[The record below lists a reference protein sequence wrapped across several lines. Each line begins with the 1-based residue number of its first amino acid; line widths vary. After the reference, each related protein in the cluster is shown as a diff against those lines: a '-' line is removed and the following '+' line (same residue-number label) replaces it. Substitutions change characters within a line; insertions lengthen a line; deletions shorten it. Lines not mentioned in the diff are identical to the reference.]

1 MLNIEIDGKAVQVE
15 HGSTIIDAAD
25 KLGVA
30 IPRFC
35 YHPKLSVAA
44 NCRMCLVQVEKFN
57 KPLPACA
64 TPVADGM
71 KIFTRSKEA
80 VEAQQSVMEFLL
92 INHPLDCPI
101 CDQGGECE
109 LQDIAMAYGTSGS
122 RYTEEKRVVFNKNIG
137 PLISTD
143 MTRCIQCTRCV
154 RFLKEIGGMQELG
167 MIGRG
172 EHAEITAYVDKSVN
186 SELSGNIIDLC
197 PVGALTNKPYRYTA
211 RSWELTRRPSIA
223 PHDGLGSHIEV
234 HVKDN
239 KVMRVLPRE
248 KESINECWL
257 SDRDRYS
264 YEGLNSPD
272 RLQVPMI
279 KHNGAWVETDWKTAL
294 EFAAGQL
301 KDITKQYGGDAL
313 GVLVSPNS
321 TMEEGFL
328 IKQLANGLGC
338 GNVDY
343 RLRQTDFRLDG
354 KRVGTPWMGCNI
366 DELGELDRILIIG
379 SNLRNEHPL
388 LAQRF
393 RKSVDNGAELSIIS
407 PLDNNPLMPIAHKV
421 IVRPNDMVNVLGQI
435 LKAMSGLQRLSLCL
449 PPSLNKLL
457 EQIEVRPNT
466 QAMAESLA
474 GLGQEV
480 DLVAPRVGIFLG
492 TLALTDPRFTE
503 LYSMAEAI
511 GGICGAKG
519 GILPPAA
526 NSTGMHMMGVM
537 PSATGMHARAMIEIP
552 RTAYLLLNIEP
563 ELDCQHAALAK
574 AAMAQAEC
582 VVALTAYKSAA
593 LEHADV
599 LLPIAPFTET
609 SGTFMSMEGRV
620 QSFAAAVKPLG
631 ECRPAWKVLRV
642 LANTLGLE
650 GFEFN
655 SAEEVKTAIFNGEKP
670 SMVVRRN
677 LNNNLKELVEIAVK
691 IKSTGLQRIGEV
703 PQYESDPLVRRA
715 ASLQKTKYNTQP
727 MARMRAEQ
735 MTALGL
741 VEGDTVLATQDKGS
755 AVLQVSLD
763 NHVAMGCVRVTAS
776 HEGSIGLGDLMGDIA
791 IEKIENANA
800 ANIGISKPL
809 SIKGFETNKASKP
822 LSSLPQ

>member
-1 MLNIEIDGKAVQVE
+1 MLNIEIDGKALEVE

-35 YHPKLSVAA
+35 YHKKLSVAA
-44 NCRMCLVQVEKFN
+44 NCRMCLVQVEKFA

-64 TPVADGM
+64 TPVAEGM

-101 CDQGGECE
+101 CDQGGECD
-109 LQDIAMAYGTSGS
+109 LQDIAVAYGASGS
-122 RYTEEKRVVFNKNIG
+122 RYTEEKRVVLNKNIG

-143 MTRCIQCTRCV
+143 LTRCIQCTRCV
-154 RFLKEIGGMQELG
+154 RFLKEVGGMQELG
-167 MIGRG
+167 LIGRG
-172 EHAEITAYVDKSVN
+172 EHAEISAYVDKSVN
-186 SELSGNIIDLC
+186 SELSGNIVDLC
-197 PVGALTNKPYRYTA
+197 PVGALTSKPFRYSA

-264 YEGLNSPD
+264 YEGLNSLD
-272 RLQVPMI
+272 RLKVPMI
-279 KHNGAWVETDWKTAL
+279 KHNGAWQETDWKTAL

-301 KDITKQYGGDAL
+301 KDITKQHGGESL

-321 TMEEGFL
+321 TMEEGYL
-328 IKQLANGLGC
+328 IKQLASGLGC

-354 KRVGTPWMGCNI
+354 KRVGTPWMGINI
-366 DELGELDRILIIG
+366 HEIEELDRILVIG

-393 RKSVDNGAELSIIS
+393 RRAVTNGAELSIIS
-407 PLDNNPLMPIAHKV
+407 PLDNNPLMDVAHK
-421 IVRPNDMVNVLGQI
+421 IICTPNDMVNVLAQI
-435 LKAMSGLQRLSLCL
+435 LKAMSQLQRLSLCL
-449 PPSLNKLL
+449 PPSLNQLL
-457 EQIEVRPNT
+457 EKIHVRPNT
-466 QAMAESLA
+466 EEMAESLA
-474 GLGQEV
+474 GLGKNIN
-480 DLVAPRVGIFLG
+480 LVAPRVGIFLG
-492 TLALTDPRFTE
+492 NMALSAPRFTE
-503 LYSMAEAI
+503 MYSLMEAI

-519 GILPPAA
+519 GILPAAA
-526 NSTGMHMMGVM
+526 NSTGMHLMGVM
-537 PSATGMHARAMIEIP
+537 PSATGMHARAMIEVP
-552 RTAYLLLNIEP
+552 RKAYLLLNIEP

-574 AAMAQAEC
+574 AAMEQAEC
-582 VVALTAYKSAA
+582 VVALTAFKSAA

-620 QSFAAAVKPLG
+620 QSFEAVTKPLG

-642 LANTLGLE
+642 LANTLGLQ
-650 GFEFN
+650 GFDFN
-655 SAEEVKTAIFNGEKP
+655 SSEEVKNTLFGGEKP
-670 SMVVRRN
+670 STVVWRN
-677 LNNNLKELVEIAVK
+677 LNNNMKELVEIEVK
-691 IKSTGLQRIGEV
+691 IKSAGLQRVGEV
-703 PQYESDPLVRRA
+703 PQYESDPIVRRSA
-715 ASLQKTKYNTQP
+715 PLQKTKYNIKP
-727 MARMRAEQ
+727 MARMNAED
-735 MTALGL
+735 MRELDL
-741 VEGDTVLATQDKGS
+741 REGDTVLAKQDKGS
-755 AVLQVSLD
+755 AVLTVRLD
-763 NHVAMGCVRVTAS
+763 NHVAKGCVRVTAA
-776 HEGSIGLGDLMGDIA
+776 HEDTVGLGDLMGDIS
-791 IEKIENANA
+791 IEKIKQTEEQHA
-800 ANIGISKPL
+800 
-809 SIKGFETNKASKP
+809 
-822 LSSLPQ
+822 

>member
-1 MLNIEIDGKAVQVE
+1 MVNIEIDGKALEVE
-15 HGSTIIDAAD
+15 YGSTIIDATD
-25 KLGVA
+25 KIGIP

-35 YHPKLSVAA
+35 YHKKLSVAA
-44 NCRMCLVQVEKFN
+44 NCRMCLVQVDKFA

-101 CDQGGECE
+101 CDQGGECD
-109 LQDIAMAYGTSGS
+109 LQDIAVAYGASGS

-137 PLISTD
+137 PLVSTD

-154 RFLKEIGGMQELG
+154 RFLKEVGGMQELG
-167 MIGRG
+167 MVGRG

-197 PVGALTNKPYRYTA
+197 PVGALTSKPFRYSA

-272 RLQVPMI
+272 RLKTPMI
-279 KHNGAWVETDWKTAL
+279 KHNGNWVETDWKTAL

-301 KDITKQYGGDAL
+301 KDITKQHGGDAL

-321 TMEEGFL
+321 TMEEGYL
-328 IKQLANGLGC
+328 IKQLAHGLGC
-338 GNVDY
+338 DNVDY

-366 DELGELDRILIIG
+366 QEIEELDRILIIG

-393 RKSVDNGAELSIIS
+393 RKAVNNGAELSIVS
-407 PLDNNPLMPIAHKV
+407 PLDNNPLMDIAHKV

-435 LKAMSGLQRLSLCL
+435 LKAMSKVQRLSLCL
-449 PPSLNKLL
+449 PPSLERLL
-457 EQIEVRPNT
+457 SDIKVRDNT
-466 QAMAESLA
+466 QAIAESLA
-474 GLGQEV
+474 GLAGMHGDV
-480 DLVAPRVGIFLG
+480 DLIAPKVGIFLG
-492 TLALTDPRFTE
+492 NMALSDPRFTE
-503 LYSMAEAI
+503 MYSMMEAI

-519 GILPPAA
+519 GILPAAA
-526 NSTGMHMMGVM
+526 NSTGMHLIGVM
-537 PSATGMHARAMIEIP
+537 PSTLGMHARAMIESP
-552 RTAYLLLNIEP
+552 RKAYLLLNIEP

-582 VVALTAYKSAA
+582 VVALTAFKSEA
-593 LEHADV
+593 LENADV

-620 QSFAAAVKPLG
+620 QSFQAVVKPLG

-642 LANTLGLE
+642 LANTLGLK
-650 GFEFN
+650 GFDFD
-655 SAEEVKTAIFNGEKP
+655 SSDEVKDKVFNGEKP
-670 SMVVRRN
+670 STVVWRS
-677 LNNNLKELVEIAVK
+677 LNNNLKELVEIQVN
-691 IKSTGLQRIGEV
+691 IKHDGLQRIGEV
-703 PQYESDPLVRRA
+703 PQYESDPIVRRA
-715 ASLQKTKYNTQP
+715 PSLQKTKYNTQP
-727 MARMRAEQ
+727 MARMCSKEMA
-735 MTALGL
+735 ALDL
-741 VEGDTVLATQDKGS
+741 VEGDIVLVRQDKGS
-755 AVLQVSLD
+755 AILKVKLD

-776 HEGSIGLGDLMGDIA
+776 HEDSTDLGDLMGEITV
-791 IEKIENANA
+791 EKYVFAEANQEA
-800 ANIGISKPL
+800 Q
-809 SIKGFETNKASKP
+809 TV
-822 LSSLPQ
+822 

>member
-1 MLNIEIDGKAVQVE
+1 MLQIEIDGKTLEVE
-15 HGSTIIDAAD
+15 HGSSIIDAAD
-25 KLGVA
+25 KVGIA

-35 YHPKLSVAA
+35 YHKKLSVAA
-44 NCRMCLVQVEKFN
+44 NCRMCLVQVENFN

-64 TPVADGM
+64 TPVAEGM
-71 KIFTRSKEA
+71 KIFTRSKA
-80 VEAQQSVMEFLL
+80 TVEAQQSVMEFLL

-101 CDQGGECE
+101 CDQGGECD
-109 LQDIAMAYGTSGS
+109 LQDIAVAYGAGGS
-122 RYTEEKRVVFNKNIG
+122 RYTEEKRVVVNKNIG

-154 RFLKEIGGMQELG
+154 RFLQEVGGMQELG
-167 MIGRG
+167 VVGRS

-197 PVGALTNKPYRYTA
+197 PVGALTNKPFRYSA

-257 SDRDRYS
+257 SDRDRFS
-264 YEGLNSPD
+264 YEGLSSPD
-272 RLQVPMI
+272 RLKVPMI
-279 KHNGAWVETDWKTAL
+279 KHKGAWVETDWKTAL

-301 KDITKQYGGDAL
+301 KDITNQHGGDAL

-321 TMEEGFL
+321 TMEEGY
-328 IKQLANGLGC
+328 LAKKLAEGLNC
-338 GNVDY
+338 GNIDY

-354 KRVGTPWMGCNI
+354 KRLGTPWMGCNI
-366 DELGELDRILIIG
+366 QEIEELDRILLIG

-393 RKSVDNGAELSIIS
+393 RKAVQNGAELSIVS
-407 PLDNNPLMPIAHKV
+407 PLDNNPLMDIAHKV

-449 PPSLNKLL
+449 PPALTNLL
-457 EQIEVRPNT
+457 EEIKVRPNT

-474 GLGQEV
+474 GHGKTY
-480 DLVAPRVGIFLG
+480 DLIAPKVGIFIG
-492 TLALTDPRFTE
+492 NMALSDPRFTE

-511 GGICGAKG
+511 GGISGAKG
-519 GILPPAA
+519 GILPAAA
-526 NSTGMHMMGVM
+526 NSTGMHMIGVM
-537 PSATGMHARAMIEIP
+537 PNGTGMHARAMLEIP
-552 RTAYLLLNIEP
+552 RKAYLLLNIEP

-574 AAMAQAEC
+574 AAMEKAEC
-582 VVALTAYKSAA
+582 VVALTSFKSQA
-593 LEHADV
+593 LENADI

-609 SGTFMSMEGRV
+609 SGTYMSMEGRV
-620 QSFAAAVKPLG
+620 QSFAAAVKPFG

-642 LANTLGLE
+642 LANTLGLQ
-650 GFEFN
+650 GFDFET
-655 SAEEVKTAIFNGEKP
+655 SEEVKDKLFEGEKP
-670 SMVVRRN
+670 STVVWRS
-677 LNNNLKELVEIAVK
+677 LNNNLKELVEIQVN
-691 IKSTGLQRIGEV
+691 IKHDGLQRIGEV
-703 PQYESDPLVRRA
+703 PQNESDPIVRRA
-715 ASLQKTKYNTQP
+715 ASLQKTKYNIRP

-735 MTALGL
+735 MAALGL
-741 VEGDTVLATQDKGS
+741 VEDDIVLAKQDKGS
-755 AVLQVSLD
+755 AVLKVKLD
-763 NHVAMGCVRVTAS
+763 NHVAMGCVRVAAS
-776 HEGSIGLGDLMGDIA
+776 HELTTSLGDLMGDITL
-791 IEKIENANA
+791 EKTTDT
-800 ANIGISKPL
+800 SYKPYDTV
-809 SIKGFETNKASKP
+809 IMEARG
-822 LSSLPQ
+822 

>member
-1 MLNIEIDGKAVQVE
+1 MVQIEIDGKALEVE
-15 HGSTIIDAAD
+15 YGSTIIDAAD
-25 KLGVA
+25 KIGIA

-35 YHPKLSVAA
+35 YHKKLSVAA
-44 NCRMCLVQVEKFN
+44 NCRMCLVQVEKFA

-101 CDQGGECE
+101 CDQGGECD
-109 LQDIAMAYGTSGS
+109 LQDIAVAYGASGS

-154 RFLKEIGGMQELG
+154 RFLQEVGGMMELG
-167 MIGRG
+167 MVGRG

-197 PVGALTNKPYRYTA
+197 PVGALTSKPFRYSA

-239 KVMRVLPRE
+239 KVMRVVPRE

-272 RLQVPMI
+272 RLKVPMI

-321 TMEEGFL
+321 TMEEGYL
-328 IKQLANGLGC
+328 IKQLAHGLGC
-338 GNVDY
+338 DNVDY

-366 DELGELDRILIIG
+366 QEIEELDRILLIG

-393 RKSVDNGAELSIIS
+393 RKAVNNGAELSIVS
-407 PLDNNPLMPIAHKV
+407 PLDNNPLMDVAHKV
-421 IVRPNDMVNVLGQI
+421 IVRPNDMVNILGQI
-435 LKAMSGLQRLSLCL
+435 LKAMSKIQRLSLCL
-449 PPSLNKLL
+449 PPTLELL
-457 EQIEVRPNT
+457 LSNIKVRDNT

-474 GLGQEV
+474 GLGGEI
-480 DLVAPRVGIFLG
+480 DLIAPKVGIFLG
-492 TLALTDPRFTE
+492 NMALSDPRFTE
-503 LYSMAEAI
+503 MYSMAEAI

-519 GILPPAA
+519 GILPASA
-526 NSTGMHMMGVM
+526 NSTGMHLMGVM
-537 PSATGMHARAMIEIP
+537 PSTLGMHAREMLEQP
-552 RTAYLLLNIEP
+552 RKAYLLLNIEP

-582 VVALTAYKSAA
+582 VVALTAFKSEA
-593 LEHADV
+593 LENADV

-620 QSFAAAVKPLG
+620 QSFAAVTKPLG

-642 LANTLGLE
+642 LANTLGLKDFDFDSSE
-650 GFEFN
+650 Q
-655 SAEEVKTAIFNGEKP
+655 VKDKIFNGEKP
-670 SMVVRRN
+670 STVVWRSM
-677 LNNNLKELVEIAVK
+677 NNNLKELVEIQVNVK
-691 IKSTGLQRIGEV
+691 DHGLQRIGEV
-703 PQYESDPLVRRA
+703 PQYESDPIVRRSA
-715 ASLQKTKYNTQP
+715 PLQKTKYNTQP

-735 MTALGL
+735 IAALGL
-741 VEGDTVLATQDKGS
+741 MEGDTVLARQDKGS
-755 AVLQVSLD
+755 AELQVKLD
-763 NHVAMGCVRVTAS
+763 NHVAMGCVRVTAA
-776 HEGSIGLGDLMGDIA
+776 HEGSVGLGDLMGDIT
-791 IEKIENANA
+791 IEKFVVE
-800 ANIGISKPL
+800 S
-809 SIKGFETNKASKP
+809 SQQEEASA
-822 LSSLPQ
+822 

>member
-1 MLNIEIDGKAVQVE
+1 MLNIEIDGKPLEVE

-25 KLGVA
+25 AVGIA

-35 YHPKLSVAA
+35 YHKKLSVAA

-71 KIFTRSKEA
+71 KIYTRSKAA

-101 CDQGGECE
+101 CDQGGECD
-109 LQDIAMAYGTSGS
+109 LQDIAVAYGASGS
-122 RYTEEKRVVFNKNIG
+122 RYAEEKRVVFNKNIG

-154 RFLKEIGGMQELG
+154 RFLKEVGGMQELG
-167 MIGRG
+167 LVGRG

-197 PVGALTNKPYRYTA
+197 PVGALTNKPFRYSA

-272 RLQVPMI
+272 RLKVPMI
-279 KHNGAWVETDWKTAL
+279 KHNGQWQETDWKTAL

-301 KDITKQYGGDAL
+301 KDITTQHGADGL

-321 TMEEGFL
+321 TMEEGYL
-328 IKQLANGLGC
+328 IKKLANGLGC

-366 DELGELDRILIIG
+366 QEIEELDRILLIG
-379 SNLRNEHPL
+379 SNIRNEHPL

-393 RKSVDNGAELSIIS
+393 RKAVANGAELCIVS
-407 PLDNNPLMPIAHKV
+407 PLDNNPLMDVAHKV

-435 LKAMSGLQRLSLCL
+435 LKAMSGLQKLSLCL
-449 PPSLNKLL
+449 PPSLNNLL
-457 EQIEVRPNT
+457 EEIRVRPNT
-466 QAMAESLA
+466 QAIAESLA
-474 GLGQEV
+474 GISEDVVLI
-480 DLVAPRVGIFLG
+480 APKVGIFIGNMGLS
-492 TLALTDPRFTE
+492 DPRFTE
-503 LYSMAEAI
+503 MYSMAEAI
-511 GGICGAKG
+511 AGISGAKG
-519 GILPPAA
+519 GILPAAA

-537 PSATGMHARAMIEIP
+537 PSPTGMHARAMLEVP
-552 RTAYLLLNIEP
+552 RKAYLLLNIEP

-574 AAMAQAEC
+574 AAMAKAEC
-582 VVALTAYKSAA
+582 VVALTAYKSSA
-593 LEHADV
+593 LENADV

-620 QSFAAAVKPLG
+620 QSFQAVTKPLG
-631 ECRPAWKVLRV
+631 DCRPGWKVLRV

-655 SAEEVKTAIFNGEKP
+655 SSDEVKNAIFNSEKP
-670 SMVVRRN
+670 SAVVWRS
-677 LNNNLKELVEIAVK
+677 LNNNLKELVEIQIN
-691 IKSTGLQRIGEV
+691 IKKDGLQRIGEV
-703 PQYESDPLVRRA
+703 PQYESDPIVRR
-715 ASLQKTKYNTQP
+715 SSPLQKTKYNIRP
-727 MARMRAEQ
+727 MARMCAEQ
-735 MTALGL
+735 MALLGL
-741 VEGDTVLATQDKGS
+741 VEGDIVLARQDRGS
-755 AVLQVSLD
+755 AVLKVKLD
-763 NHVAMGCVRVTAS
+763 NHVAKGCVRVAAS
-776 HEGSIGLGDLMGDIA
+776 HELTTGLGDLMGDIT
-791 IEKIENANA
+791 IEKTTEEHY
-800 ANIGISKPL
+800 KPY
-809 SIKGFETNKASKP
+809 ETTIMEAM
-822 LSSLPQ
+822 

>member
-1 MLNIEIDGKAVQVE
+1 MLQIEIDGKTLEVE
-15 HGSTIIDAAD
+15 HGSSIIDAAD
-25 KLGVA
+25 KVGIA

-35 YHPKLSVAA
+35 YHKKLSVAA
-44 NCRMCLVQVEKFN
+44 NCRMCLVQVENFN

-64 TPVADGM
+64 TPVAEGM
-71 KIFTRSKEA
+71 KIFTRSKA
-80 VEAQQSVMEFLL
+80 TVEAQQSVMEFLL

-101 CDQGGECE
+101 CDQGGECD
-109 LQDIAMAYGTSGS
+109 LQDIAVAYGAGGS
-122 RYTEEKRVVFNKNIG
+122 RYTEEKRVVVNKNIG

-154 RFLKEIGGMQELG
+154 RFLQEVGGMQELG
-167 MIGRG
+167 VVGRS

-197 PVGALTNKPYRYTA
+197 PVGALTNKPFRYSA

-257 SDRDRYS
+257 SDRDRFS

-272 RLQVPMI
+272 RLKVPMI
-279 KHNGAWVETDWKTAL
+279 KHKGAWVETDWKTAL

-301 KDITKQYGGDAL
+301 KDITNQHGGDAL

-321 TMEEGFL
+321 TMEEGY
-328 IKQLANGLGC
+328 LAKKLAEGLNC
-338 GNVDY
+338 GNIDY

-354 KRVGTPWMGCNI
+354 KRLGTPWMGCNI
-366 DELGELDRILIIG
+366 QEIEELDRILLIG

-393 RKSVDNGAELSIIS
+393 RKAVQNGAELSIVS
-407 PLDNNPLMPIAHKV
+407 PLDNNPLMDIAHKV

-449 PPSLNKLL
+449 PPALTNLL
-457 EQIEVRPNT
+457 EEIKVRPNT

-474 GLGQEV
+474 GHGKTY
-480 DLVAPRVGIFLG
+480 DLIAPKVGIFIG
-492 TLALTDPRFTE
+492 NMALSDPRFTE

-511 GGICGAKG
+511 GGISGAKG
-519 GILPPAA
+519 GILPAAA
-526 NSTGMHMMGVM
+526 NSTGMHMIGVM
-537 PSATGMHARAMIEIP
+537 PNGTGMHARAMLEIP
-552 RTAYLLLNIEP
+552 RKAYLLLNIEP

-574 AAMAQAEC
+574 AAMEKAEC
-582 VVALTAYKSAA
+582 VVALTSFKSQA
-593 LEHADV
+593 LENADI

-609 SGTFMSMEGRV
+609 SGTYMSMEGRV

-642 LANTLGLE
+642 LANTLGLQ
-650 GFEFN
+650 GFDFET
-655 SAEEVKTAIFNGEKP
+655 SEEVKDKLFEGEKP
-670 SMVVRRN
+670 STVVWRS
-677 LNNNLKELVEIAVK
+677 LNNNLKELVEIQVN
-691 IKSTGLQRIGEV
+691 IKHDGLQRIGEV
-703 PQYESDPLVRRA
+703 PQNESDPIVRRA
-715 ASLQKTKYNTQP
+715 ASLQKTKYNIRP

-735 MTALGL
+735 MAALGL
-741 VEGDTVLATQDKGS
+741 VEGDIVLAKQDKGS
-755 AVLQVSLD
+755 AVLKVKLD
-763 NHVAMGCVRVTAS
+763 NHVAMGCVRVAAS
-776 HEGSIGLGDLMGDIA
+776 HELTTSLGDLMGDITL
-791 IEKIENANA
+791 EKTTDT
-800 ANIGISKPL
+800 SYKPYDTV
-809 SIKGFETNKASKP
+809 IMEARG
-822 LSSLPQ
+822 

>member
-1 MLNIEIDGKAVQVE
+1 MVLNPMVNIEIDGKALEVE
-15 HGSTIIDAAD
+15 YGSTIIDAAD
-25 KLGVA
+25 KVGIA

-35 YHPKLSVAA
+35 YHKKLSVAA
-44 NCRMCLVQVEKFN
+44 NCRMCLVQVEKFA

-71 KIFTRSKEA
+71 KIFTRSKAA
-80 VEAQQSVMEFLL
+80 VEAQKSVMEFLL

-101 CDQGGECE
+101 CDEAGECN
-109 LQDIAMAYGTSGS
+109 LQDIAVAYGASGS

-154 RFLKEIGGMQELG
+154 RFLKEVGGIQELG
-167 MIGRG
+167 QIGRG

-197 PVGALTNKPYRYTA
+197 PVGALTSKPFRYSA

-234 HVKDN
+234 HIKDN

-272 RLQVPMI
+272 RLKVPMI
-279 KHNGAWVETDWKTAL
+279 KHNGAWQETDWKTAL

-321 TMEEGFL
+321 TMEEGYL
-328 IKQLANGLGC
+328 IKQLAHGLGC
-338 GNVDY
+338 DNVDY

-366 DELGELDRILIIG
+366 QDIEELDRILLIG

-393 RKSVDNGAELSIIS
+393 RKAVNNGAELSIVS
-407 PLDNNPLMPIAHKV
+407 PLDNNPLMDIAHKV

-435 LKAMSGLQRLSLCL
+435 LKAMSKLQRLSLCL
-449 PPSLNKLL
+449 PPSLELL
-457 EQIEVRPNT
+457 LSNIKVRDNT

-474 GLGQEV
+474 GLGGEV
-480 DLVAPRVGIFLG
+480 DLVAPKVGIFLG
-492 TLALTDPRFTE
+492 NMALSDPRFTE
-503 LYSMAEAI
+503 MYSMAEAI

-519 GILPPAA
+519 GILPAAA
-526 NSTGMHMMGVM
+526 NSTGMHLMGVM
-537 PSATGMHARAMIEIP
+537 PTLGMHAREILEQP
-552 RTAYLLLNIEP
+552 RKAYLLLNIEP

-574 AAMAQAEC
+574 SAMAQAEC
-582 VVALTAYKSAA
+582 VVALTAFKSVA
-593 LEHADV
+593 LENADV

-620 QSFAAAVKPLG
+620 QSFTAVTKPLG

-642 LANTLGLE
+642 LANTLGLK
-650 GFEFN
+650 GFEFD
-655 SAEEVKTAIFNGEKP
+655 SSEQVKTKIFNGEKP
-670 SMVVRRN
+670 SAVVWRN
-677 LNNNLKELVEIAVK
+677 LNNNLKELVEIEVN
-691 IKSTGLQRIGEV
+691 IKHAGLQRIGEV
-703 PQYESDPLVRRA
+703 PQYESDPIVRRSA
-715 ASLQKTKYNTQP
+715 PLQKTKYNTQP

-735 MTALGL
+735 IAELGL
-741 VEGDTVLATQDKGS
+741 QVGDTVLAKQDKGS
-755 AVLQVSLD
+755 AVLQVKLD
-763 NHVAMGCVRVTAS
+763 NHVALGCVRVTAS
-776 HEGSIGLGDLMGDIA
+776 HEGSIGLGDLMGDIT
-791 IEKIENANA
+791 IEKVA
-800 ANIGISKPL
+800 A
-809 SIKGFETNKASKP
+809 ETNQQAEATA
-822 LSSLPQ
+822 

>member
-1 MLNIEIDGKAVQVE
+1 MLNIEIDGKPLEVE

-25 KLGVA
+25 AAGIA

-35 YHPKLSVAA
+35 YHKKLSVAA

-71 KIFTRSKEA
+71 KIYTRSKAA

-101 CDQGGECE
+101 CDQGGECD
-109 LQDIAMAYGTSGS
+109 LQDIAVAYGASGS
-122 RYTEEKRVVFNKNIG
+122 RYAEEKRVVFNKNIG

-154 RFLKEIGGMQELG
+154 RFLKEVGGMQELG
-167 MIGRG
+167 LVGRG

-197 PVGALTNKPYRYTA
+197 PVGALTSKPFRYSA

-272 RLQVPMI
+272 RLKVPMI
-279 KHNGAWVETDWKTAL
+279 KHNGQWQETDWKTAL

-301 KDITKQYGGDAL
+301 KDITTQHGGDAL

-321 TMEEGFL
+321 TMEEGYL
-328 IKQLANGLGC
+328 IKKLANGLGC

-366 DELGELDRILIIG
+366 QEIEELDRILLIG
-379 SNLRNEHPL
+379 SNIRNEHPL

-393 RKSVDNGAELSIIS
+393 RKAVANGAELCIVS
-407 PLDNNPLMPIAHKV
+407 PLDNDPLMDVAHKV

-435 LKAMSGLQRLSLCL
+435 LKAMSGLQKLSLCL
-449 PPSLNKLL
+449 PPSLNQLL
-457 EQIEVRPNT
+457 EEIRVRPNT
-466 QAMAESLA
+466 QAMAECLA
-474 GLGQEV
+474 GMSEDVVLI
-480 DLVAPRVGIFLG
+480 APKVGIFIGNMGLS
-492 TLALTDPRFTE
+492 DPRFTE
-503 LYSMAEAI
+503 MYSMAEAI
-511 GGICGAKG
+511 AGISGAKG
-519 GILPPAA
+519 GILPAAA
-526 NSTGMHMMGVM
+526 NSTGMHLMGVM
-537 PSATGMHARAMIEIP
+537 PSPTGMHARAMLEVP
-552 RTAYLLLNIEP
+552 RKAYLLLNIEP

-574 AAMAQAEC
+574 AAMAKAEC
-582 VVALTAYKSAA
+582 VVALTAYKSQA
-593 LEHADV
+593 LENAAI

-620 QSFAAAVKPLG
+620 QSFQAVTKPLG
-631 ECRPAWKVLRV
+631 ECRPGWKVLRV
-642 LANTLGLE
+642 LANTLGIE
-650 GFEFN
+650 GFDFN
-655 SAEEVKTAIFNGEKP
+655 SSEEVKNAIFNNEKP
-670 SMVVRRN
+670 SAVVWRS
-677 LNNNLKELVEIAVK
+677 LNNNLKELVEIQIN
-691 IKSTGLQRIGEV
+691 IKKDGLQRIGEV
-703 PQYESDPLVRRA
+703 PQYESDPIVRR
-715 ASLQKTKYNTQP
+715 SPPLQKTKYNIRP
-727 MARMRAEQ
+727 MARMCAEQ
-735 MTALGL
+735 MALLGL
-741 VEGDTVLATQDKGS
+741 VEGDIVLARQDRGS
-755 AVLQVSLD
+755 AVLKVKLD
-763 NHVAMGCVRVTAS
+763 NHVAKGCVRVAAS
-776 HEGSIGLGDLMGDIA
+776 HELTTGLGDLMGDIT
-791 IEKIENANA
+791 IEKTTEEHY
-800 ANIGISKPL
+800 KPY
-809 SIKGFETNKASKP
+809 ETTMMEAM
-822 LSSLPQ
+822 

>member
-1 MLNIEIDGKAVQVE
+1 MLNIEIDGKVLEVE
-15 HGSTIIDAAD
+15 HGTTIIDAAD
-25 KLGVA
+25 AAGIA

-35 YHPKLSVAA
+35 YHKKLSVAA
-44 NCRMCLVQVEKFN
+44 NCRMCLVEVEKFK

-64 TPVADGM
+64 TPVVDGM
-71 KIFTRSKEA
+71 RIFTRSKEA

-101 CDQGGECE
+101 CDQGGECD
-109 LQDIAMAYGTSGS
+109 LQDIAVAYGASGS
-122 RYTEEKRVVFNKNIG
+122 RYAEEKRVVFNKNIG
-137 PLISTD
+137 PLVSTD

-154 RFLKEIGGMQELG
+154 RFLKEVGGMQELG
-167 MIGRG
+167 MVGRG
-172 EHAEITAYVDKSVN
+172 EHAEITAYVDHSVN

-197 PVGALTNKPYRYTA
+197 PVGALTSKPFRYSA
-211 RSWELTRRPSIA
+211 RSWELVRRPSIA

-239 KVMRVLPRE
+239 KVMRVVPRE

-272 RLQVPMI
+272 RLKVPMI
-279 KHNGAWVETDWKTAL
+279 KHGGQWQETDWKTAL
-294 EFAAGQL
+294 EYAAGQL

-321 TMEEGFL
+321 TMEEGYL

-366 DELGELDRILIIG
+366 QEIESLDRILLIG
-379 SNLRNEHPL
+379 SNIRNEHPL

-393 RKSVDNGAELSIIS
+393 RKAVANGAELSIVS
-407 PLDNNPLMPIAHKV
+407 PLDNDPLMDVAHKV

-449 PPSLNKLL
+449 PPSLNQLL
-457 EQIEVRPNT
+457 EEIRVRPNT
-466 QAMAESLA
+466 QAMAESLV
-474 GLGQEV
+474 GMSKEV
-480 DLVAPRVGIFLG
+480 YLVAPKIGIFVG
-492 TLALTDPRFTE
+492 NMALSDPRFTE
-503 LYSMAEAI
+503 MYSMAEAI

-519 GILPPAA
+519 GILPSAA
-526 NSTGMHMMGVM
+526 NSTGMHLMGVM
-537 PSATGMHARAMIEIP
+537 PSPMGMHARAMLEVP
-552 RTAYLLLNIEP
+552 RKAYLLLNIEP

-574 AAMAQAEC
+574 EAMASAEC
-582 VVALTAYKSAA
+582 VVALTAYQSKA

-620 QSFAAAVKPLG
+620 QSFQAVTRPLG

-642 LANTLGLE
+642 LANTLGLKD
-650 GFEFN
+650 FEYN
-655 SAEEVKTAIFNGEKP
+655 STEEIKDKIFNGEKP
-670 SMVVRRN
+670 SAVVWRS
-677 LNNNLKELVEIAVK
+677 LNNNMKELVEIQVN
-691 IKSTGLQRIGEV
+691 IKKDGLQRIGEV
-703 PQYESDPLVRRA
+703 PQYESDPIVRR
-715 ASLQKTKYNTQP
+715 SPPLQKTKYNIRP
-727 MARMRAEQ
+727 MARMCAEQ
-735 MTALGL
+735 IAALGL
-741 VEGDTVLATQDKGS
+741 VEGDIVLARQDKGS
-755 AVLQVSLD
+755 AILKVKLD
-763 NHVAMGCVRVTAS
+763 NHVAKGCVRVAAS
-776 HEGSIGLGDLMGDIA
+776 HELTTGLGDLMGDIA
-791 IEKIENANA
+791 IEKA
-800 ANIGISKPL
+800 SPTDYKPY
-809 SIKGFETNKASKP
+809 ETMMMEAI
-822 LSSLPQ
+822 

>member
-1 MLNIEIDGKAVQVE
+1 MLKIEIDGRELEVE

-25 KLGVA
+25 AVGIA

-35 YHPKLSVAA
+35 YHKKLSVAA

-71 KIFTRSKEA
+71 KIYTRSKSA
-80 VEAQQSVMEFLL
+80 VEAQKSVMEFLL

-101 CDQGGECE
+101 CDQGGECD
-109 LQDIAMAYGTSGS
+109 LQDIAVAYGTSGS

-154 RFLKEIGGMQELG
+154 RFLKEIGGIQELG
-167 MIGRG
+167 MVGRG

-197 PVGALTNKPYRYTA
+197 PVGALTSKPFRYST
-211 RSWELTRRPSIA
+211 RSWELVRRPSIA

-272 RLQVPMI
+272 RLKVPMI
-279 KHNGAWVETDWKTAL
+279 KHNGQWQETDWKTAL
-294 EFAAGQL
+294 EYAAGQL
-301 KDITKQYGGDAL
+301 KDITRQYGGEAL

-321 TMEEGFL
+321 TMEEGYL
-328 IKQLANGLGC
+328 IKQLANGLDC

-366 DELGELDRILIIG
+366 QEIEELDRILLIG
-379 SNLRNEHPL
+379 SNIRNEHPL
-388 LAQRF
+388 LAQRI
-393 RKSVDNGAELSIIS
+393 RKAVANGAELSIVS
-407 PLDNNPLMPIAHKV
+407 PLDNNPLMDIAHKV

-449 PPSLNKLL
+449 PPSLNQLL
-457 EQIEVRPNT
+457 EEIRVRPNT
-466 QAMAESLA
+466 QAIAESLV
-474 GLGQEV
+474 GMSKDLY
-480 DLVAPRVGIFLG
+480 LVAPKIGIFVG
-492 TLALTDPRFTE
+492 NMALSDPRFTE
-503 LYSMAEAI
+503 MYSMAEAI

-519 GILPPAA
+519 GILPSAA

-537 PSATGMHARAMIEIP
+537 PGPIGMHARAMLEVP
-552 RTAYLLLNIEP
+552 RKAYLLLNIEP
-563 ELDCQHAALAK
+563 ELDCQHSAMART
-574 AAMAQAEC
+574 AMAQAEC
-582 VVALTAYKSAA
+582 VVALTAFKSKA

-599 LLPIAPFTET
+599 LLPLAPFTET

-620 QSFAAAVKPLG
+620 QSFKAVTRPLG
-631 ECRPAWKVLRV
+631 ECRPGWKILRV

-655 SAEEVKTAIFNGEKP
+655 SSEEVKDKIFNGEKP
-670 SMVVRRN
+670 SAVVWRS
-677 LNNNLKELVEIAVK
+677 LNNNMKELVEIQVN
-691 IKSTGLQRIGEV
+691 IKKEGLQRIGEV
-703 PQYESDPLVRRA
+703 PQYESDPIVRRSTA
-715 ASLQKTKYNTQP
+715 LQKTKYNIRP
-727 MARMRAEQ
+727 MARMCAEQ
-735 MTALGL
+735 MAQLGL
-741 VEGDTVLATQDKGS
+741 EDGDVVLARQERGS
-755 AVLQVSLD
+755 AVLKVKLD
-763 NHVAMGCVRVTAS
+763 NHVAKGCVRVAAS
-776 HEGSIGLGDLMGDIA
+776 HELTVGLGNYMGDIT
-791 IEKIENANA
+791 IEKTSQENY
-800 ANIGISKPL
+800 KPY
-809 SIKGFETNKASKP
+809 ETSMMEAF
-822 LSSLPQ
+822 

>member
-1 MLNIEIDGKAVQVE
+1 MLNIEIDGKSVEVE

-25 KLGVA
+25 LIGVA

-35 YHPKLSVAA
+35 YHKKLSVAA

-71 KIFTRSKEA
+71 KIFTRSKA
-80 VEAQQSVMEFLL
+80 TIEAQKSVMEFLL

-101 CDQGGECE
+101 CDQGGECD
-109 LQDIAMAYGTSGS
+109 LQDIAVAYGTSGS

-137 PLISTD
+137 PLVSTD

-154 RFLKEIGGMQELG
+154 RFLKEVGGMMELG
-167 MIGRG
+167 MVGRG

-197 PVGALTNKPYRYTA
+197 PVGALTSKPFRYSA

-234 HVKDN
+234 HVKDH
-239 KVMRVLPRE
+239 KVMRVVPRE

-272 RLQVPMI
+272 RLKVPMI

-294 EFAAGQL
+294 EFAAGQI
-301 KDITKQYGGDAL
+301 KDIANQHGADAL

-328 IKQLANGLGC
+328 AKNLATGLGC

-366 DELGELDRILIIG
+366 QEIEELDRILIIG

-393 RKSVDNGAELSIIS
+393 RKAVANGAELSVIS
-407 PLDNNPLMPIAHKV
+407 PLDNNPLMDVKHKV
-421 IVRPNDMVNVLGQI
+421 IVRPNDMVNVLGQV
-435 LKAMSGLQRLSLCL
+435 LKAMSGLQKLSLCL
-449 PPSLNKLL
+449 PATLNQLL
-457 EQIEVRPNT
+457 EEIKVRPNT

-474 GLGQEV
+474 GLGQVV
-480 DLVAPRVGIFLG
+480 DLIAPKVGIFLG
-492 TLALTDPRFTE
+492 NMALSDPRFTE
-503 LYSMAEAI
+503 MYSMMEAI
-511 GGICGAKG
+511 GGITGAKG
-519 GILPPAA
+519 GILPAAA
-526 NSTGMHMMGVM
+526 NSTGMHLIGVM
-537 PSATGMHARAMIEIP
+537 PNATGMHARAMLEVP
-552 RTAYLLLNIEP
+552 RKAYLLVNIEP

-574 AAMAQAEC
+574 AAMEKAEC
-582 VVALTAYKSAA
+582 VVALTAFKSSA

-620 QSFAAAVKPLG
+620 QSFTAATRPLG
-631 ECRPAWKVLRV
+631 ESRPAWKVLRV
-642 LANTLGLE
+642 LANTLGLS
-650 GFEFN
+650 GFDFDSSEQ
-655 SAEEVKTAIFNGEKP
+655 VKNAIFNDEKP
-670 SMVVRRN
+670 SVVVWRS
-677 LNNNLKELVEIAVK
+677 LNNNLSELVEIQVN
-691 IKSTGLQRIGEV
+691 IKKEGLQRIGEV
-703 PQYESDPLVRRA
+703 PQYLSDPIVRR
-715 ASLQKTKYNTQP
+715 SPPLQKTKYNIKP
-727 MARMRAEQ
+727 MARMCEAQ
-735 MTALGL
+735 LKALDL
-741 VEGDTVLATQDKGS
+741 VEGDNVLVKQNNGS
-755 AVLQVSLD
+755 AILSVRLD
-763 NHVAMGCVRVTAS
+763 NHVAFGCVRVAAA
-776 HEGSIGLGDLMGDIA
+776 HEDTIGLGDLMGDITV
-791 IEKIENANA
+791 EKLTAQQFQAYEKQAMEVQA
-800 ANIGISKPL
+800 
-809 SIKGFETNKASKP
+809 
-822 LSSLPQ
+822 

>member
-1 MLNIEIDGKAVQVE
+1 MLQIEIDGKTLEVE
-15 HGSTIIDAAD
+15 HGSSIIDAAD
-25 KLGVA
+25 KVGIA

-35 YHPKLSVAA
+35 YHKKLSVAA
-44 NCRMCLVQVEKFN
+44 NCRMCLVQVENFN

-64 TPVADGM
+64 TPVAEGM
-71 KIFTRSKEA
+71 KIFTRSKA
-80 VEAQQSVMEFLL
+80 TVEAQQSVMEFLL

-101 CDQGGECE
+101 CDQGGECD
-109 LQDIAMAYGTSGS
+109 LQDIAVAYGAGGS
-122 RYTEEKRVVFNKNIG
+122 RYTEEKRVVVNKNIG

-154 RFLKEIGGMQELG
+154 RFLQEVGGMQELG
-167 MIGRG
+167 VVGRS

-197 PVGALTNKPYRYTA
+197 PVGALTNKPFRYSA

-257 SDRDRYS
+257 SDRDRFS

-272 RLQVPMI
+272 RLKVPMI
-279 KHNGAWVETDWKTAL
+279 KHKGAWVETDWKTAL

-301 KDITKQYGGDAL
+301 KDITNQHGGDAL

-321 TMEEGFL
+321 TMEEGY
-328 IKQLANGLGC
+328 LAKKLAEGLNC
-338 GNVDY
+338 GNIDY

-354 KRVGTPWMGCNI
+354 KRLGTPWMGCNI
-366 DELGELDRILIIG
+366 QEIEELDRILLIG

-393 RKSVDNGAELSIIS
+393 RKAVQNGAELSIVS
-407 PLDNNPLMPIAHKV
+407 PLDNNPLMDIAHKV

-449 PPSLNKLL
+449 PPALTNLL
-457 EQIEVRPNT
+457 EEIKVRPNT

-474 GLGQEV
+474 GHGKTY
-480 DLVAPRVGIFLG
+480 DLIAPKVGIFIG
-492 TLALTDPRFTE
+492 NMALSDPRFTE

-511 GGICGAKG
+511 GGISGAKG
-519 GILPPAA
+519 GILPAAA
-526 NSTGMHMMGVM
+526 NSTGMHMIGVM
-537 PSATGMHARAMIEIP
+537 PNGTGMHARAMLEIP
-552 RTAYLLLNIEP
+552 RKAYLLLNIEP

-574 AAMAQAEC
+574 AAMEKAEC
-582 VVALTAYKSAA
+582 VVALTSFKSQA
-593 LEHADV
+593 LENADI

-609 SGTFMSMEGRV
+609 SGTYMSMEGRV

-642 LANTLGLE
+642 LANTLGLQ
-650 GFEFN
+650 GFDFET
-655 SAEEVKTAIFNGEKP
+655 SEEVKDQLFEGEKP
-670 SMVVRRN
+670 STVVWRS
-677 LNNNLKELVEIAVK
+677 LNNNLKELVEIQVN
-691 IKSTGLQRIGEV
+691 IKHDGLQRIGEV
-703 PQYESDPLVRRA
+703 PQNESDPIVRRA
-715 ASLQKTKYNTQP
+715 ASLQKTKYNIRP

-735 MTALGL
+735 MAALGL
-741 VEGDTVLATQDKGS
+741 VEGDIVLAKQDKGS
-755 AVLQVSLD
+755 AVLKVKLD
-763 NHVAMGCVRVTAS
+763 NHVAMGCVRVAAS
-776 HEGSIGLGDLMGDIA
+776 HELTTSLGDLMGDITL
-791 IEKIENANA
+791 EKTADT
-800 ANIGISKPL
+800 SYKPYDTV
-809 SIKGFETNKASKP
+809 IMEARG
-822 LSSLPQ
+822 

>member
-1 MLNIEIDGKAVQVE
+1 MVQIEIDGKALEVE
-15 HGSTIIDAAD
+15 YGSTIIDAAD
-25 KLGVA
+25 KVGIA

-35 YHPKLSVAA
+35 YHKKLSVAA
-44 NCRMCLVQVEKFN
+44 NCRMCLVQVEKFA

-80 VEAQQSVMEFLL
+80 VEAQKSVMEFLL

-101 CDQGGECE
+101 CDQGGECD
-109 LQDIAMAYGTSGS
+109 LQDIAVAYGTSGS
-122 RYTEEKRVVFNKNIG
+122 RYTEEKRVVFNKNLG

-154 RFLKEIGGMQELG
+154 RFLKEVGGMQELG
-167 MIGRG
+167 LVGRG

-197 PVGALTNKPYRYTA
+197 PVGALTSKPFRYSA

-272 RLQVPMI
+272 RLKLPMI
-279 KHNGAWVETDWKTAL
+279 KHNGAWQETDWKTAL

-321 TMEEGFL
+321 TMEEGYL
-328 IKQLANGLGC
+328 IKQLAHGLGC
-338 GNVDY
+338 DNVDY

-366 DELGELDRILIIG
+366 QDIENLDRILLIG

-393 RKSVDNGAELSIIS
+393 RKAVNNGAELSIIS
-407 PLDNNPLMPIAHKV
+407 PLDNDPLMDVAHKV

-435 LKAMSGLQRLSLCL
+435 LKAMSKLQRLSLCL
-449 PPSLNKLL
+449 PPSLELL
-457 EQIEVRPNT
+457 LSNIKVRDNT

-474 GLGQEV
+474 GLGGEV
-480 DLVAPRVGIFLG
+480 DLVAPKVGIFLG
-492 TLALTDPRFTE
+492 NMALSDPRFTE
-503 LYSMAEAI
+503 MYTMAEAI
-511 GGICGAKG
+511 GGISGAQG
-519 GILPPAA
+519 GILPAAA

-537 PSATGMHARAMIEIP
+537 PATLGMHAREMLEQP
-552 RTAYLLLNIEP
+552 RRAYLLLNIEP

-582 VVALTAYKSAA
+582 VVALTTFKSEA
-593 LEHADV
+593 LEQADV

-620 QSFAAAVKPLG
+620 QSFTAVCKPLG

-642 LANTLGLE
+642 LANTLGLK
-650 GFEFN
+650 GFEFD
-655 SAEEVKTAIFNGEKP
+655 SSEQVKTKIFNGEKP
-670 SMVVRRN
+670 SAVVWRS
-677 LNNNLKELVEIAVK
+677 LNNNLKELVEIQVN
-691 IKSTGLQRIGEV
+691 IKRAGLQRIGEV
-703 PQYESDPLVRRA
+703 PQYESDPIVRRSA
-715 ASLQKTKYNTQP
+715 PLQKTKYNTKP

-735 MTALGL
+735 MQALGL
-741 VEGDTVLATQDKGS
+741 VEGDTVLAKQDKGS
-755 AVLQVSLD
+755 ALLQVKLD
-763 NHVAMGCVRVTAS
+763 NHVALGCVRVTAS
-776 HEGSIGLGDLMGDIA
+776 HEGSIGLGDLMGEIT
-791 IEKIENANA
+791 IEKIA
-800 ANIGISKPL
+800 A
-809 SIKGFETNKASKP
+809 ETSQQAEATA
-822 LSSLPQ
+822 

>member
-1 MLNIEIDGKAVQVE
+1 MLNIEIDGKPLEVE

-25 KLGVA
+25 AAGIA

-35 YHPKLSVAA
+35 YHKKLSVAA

-71 KIFTRSKEA
+71 KIYTRSKSA

-101 CDQGGECE
+101 CDQGGECD
-109 LQDIAMAYGTSGS
+109 LQDIAVAYGASGS

-137 PLISTD
+137 PLVSTD

-154 RFLKEIGGMQELG
+154 RFLKEVGGMQELG
-167 MIGRG
+167 LVNRG
-172 EHAEITAYVDKSVN
+172 EHAEITAYVDQSVN

-197 PVGALTNKPYRYTA
+197 PVGALTSKPFRYSA
-211 RSWELTRRPSIA
+211 RSWELVRRPSIA

-257 SDRDRYS
+257 SDRDRFS

-272 RLQVPMI
+272 RLKVPMI
-279 KHNGAWVETDWKTAL
+279 KHNGQWQETDWKTAL

-301 KDITKQYGGDAL
+301 KDITKEHGGEAL

-321 TMEEGFL
+321 TMEEGYL
-328 IKQLANGLGC
+328 VKQLAEGLGS

-354 KRVGTPWMGCNI
+354 KRTGTPWMGCNI
-366 DELGELDRILIIG
+366 QEIEELDRILLIG

-388 LAQRF
+388 LAQRI
-393 RKSVDNGAELSIIS
+393 RKAVANGAELCIVS
-407 PLDNNPLMPIAHKV
+407 PLDNDPLMDIAHKV
-421 IVRPNDMVNVLGQI
+421 IVRPNDMVNVLGQV
-435 LKAMSGLQRLSLCL
+435 LKAMSGLQKLSLCL
-449 PPSLNKLL
+449 PPTLNKLL
-457 EQIEVRPNT
+457 EEIQVRPNT
-466 QAMAESLA
+466 QKIAECLA
-474 GLGQEV
+474 GISDEV
-480 DLVAPRVGIFLG
+480 ILIAPKVGIFLG
-492 TLALTDPRFTE
+492 NMALSDPRFTE
-503 LYSMAEAI
+503 MYSMAEAI
-511 GGICGAKG
+511 GGITGAKG

-526 NSTGMHMMGVM
+526 NSTGMHLMGVM
-537 PSATGMHARAMIEIP
+537 PSATGMHARAMLEVP
-552 RTAYLLLNIEP
+552 RKAYLLLNIEP
-563 ELDCQHAALAK
+563 ELDCQHAALASD
-574 AAMAQAEC
+574 AMAKAEC
-582 VVALTAYKSAA
+582 VIALTAYKSAA
-593 LEHADV
+593 LDNADI

-620 QSFAAAVKPLG
+620 QSFQAVTRPLG
-631 ECRPAWKVLRV
+631 ECRPGWKVLRV
-642 LANTLGLE
+642 LANTLGLP

-655 SAEEVKTAIFNGEKP
+655 SSEEVKNAIFNDEKP
-670 SMVVRRN
+670 SAVVWRS
-677 LNNNLKELVEIAVK
+677 LNNNLKELVEIQVN
-691 IKSTGLQRIGEV
+691 IKKEGLQRIGEV
-703 PQYESDPLVRRA
+703 PQYESDPIVRRSA
-715 ASLQKTKYNTQP
+715 PLQKTKYNVRP

-735 MTALGL
+735 LAELGL
-741 VEGDTVLATQDKGS
+741 QDGDIVVASQDKGS
-755 AVLQVSLD
+755 AVLKVRVD
-763 NHVAMGCVRVTAS
+763 NHVAKGCVRVAAAHPLTA
-776 HEGSIGLGDLMGDIA
+776 GLGDLMGDITIA
-791 IEKIENANA
+791 KATADQVALYEKQLTEMA
-800 ANIGISKPL
+800 
-809 SIKGFETNKASKP
+809 
-822 LSSLPQ
+822 

>member
-1 MLNIEIDGKAVQVE
+1 MLQIEIDGKTLEVE

-25 KLGVA
+25 QIGVA

-35 YHPKLSVAA
+35 YHKKLSVAA
-44 NCRMCLVQVEKFN
+44 NCRMCLVQVENFN

-71 KIFTRSKEA
+71 KIFTRSKA
-80 VEAQQSVMEFLL
+80 TIQAQQSVMEFLL

-101 CDQGGECE
+101 CDQGGECD
-109 LQDIAMAYGTSGS
+109 LQDIAVAYGTSGS
-122 RYTEEKRVVFNKNIG
+122 RYTEEKRVVLNKNIG
-137 PLISTD
+137 PLVSTD

-154 RFLKEIGGMQELG
+154 RFLKEVGGMQELG
-167 MIGRG
+167 MTGRG

-186 SELSGNIIDLC
+186 SELSGNIVDLC
-197 PVGALTNKPYRYTA
+197 PVGALTSKPFRYSA

-272 RLQVPMI
+272 RLKVPMI

-301 KDITKQYGGDAL
+301 KDITNQYGSDAL

-328 IKQLANGLGC
+328 IKELAHGMGC

-354 KRVGTPWMGCNI
+354 KRLGTPWIGVNF
-366 DELGELDRILIIG
+366 DEIEKLDRILLIG

-388 LAQRF
+388 LAHRF
-393 RKSVDNGAELSIIS
+393 RKAVANGAELSVVS
-407 PLDNNPLMPIAHKV
+407 PLDNDPLMDIAHKV

-449 PPSLNKLL
+449 PPKLTSLLDEIK
-457 EQIEVRPNT
+457 IRPNT
-466 QAMAESLA
+466 QAIAESLA
-474 GLGQEV
+474 GHGENY
-480 DLVAPRVGIFLG
+480 DLIAPRVGIFLG
-492 TLALTDPRFTE
+492 NMALSDPRFTE
-503 LYSMAEAI
+503 MYSLAEAI
-511 GGICGAKG
+511 GGITGAKG
-519 GILPPAA
+519 GILPAAA
-526 NSTGMHMMGVM
+526 NSTGMHFMGVM
-537 PSATGMHARAMIEIP
+537 PSGFGMHARAMLEVP
-552 RTAYLLLNIEP
+552 RKAYLLLNVEP

-574 AAMAQAEC
+574 TAMEKAEC
-582 VVALTAYKSAA
+582 VVALTAFKSQA

-642 LANTLGLE
+642 LANTLDLQ
-650 GFEFN
+650 GFDYET
-655 SAEEVKTAIFNGEKP
+655 SEQVKSKIFGGEKP
-670 SMVVRRN
+670 STMVWRN
-677 LNNNLKELVEIAVK
+677 LNNNLKELVEIQVN
-691 IKSTGLQRIGEV
+691 IKHDGLQRIGEV
-703 PQYESDPLVRRA
+703 PQYQSDPIVRRSA
-715 ASLQKTKYNTQP
+715 PLQKTKYNTQP
-727 MARMRAEQ
+727 LARMCSAQ
-735 MTALGL
+735 LAALGL
-741 VEGDTVLATQDKGS
+741 SDGDTVLVKQDKGS
-755 AVLQVSLD
+755 AVLTVRLD
-763 NHVAMGCVRVTAS
+763 NHVAMGCVRVIAS
-776 HEGSIGLGDLMGDIA
+776 HPASTSLGDLMGEITV
-791 IEKIENANA
+791 EKYAES
-800 ANIGISKPL
+800 GIYKE
-809 SIKGFETNKASKP
+809 KVATV
-822 LSSLPQ
+822 